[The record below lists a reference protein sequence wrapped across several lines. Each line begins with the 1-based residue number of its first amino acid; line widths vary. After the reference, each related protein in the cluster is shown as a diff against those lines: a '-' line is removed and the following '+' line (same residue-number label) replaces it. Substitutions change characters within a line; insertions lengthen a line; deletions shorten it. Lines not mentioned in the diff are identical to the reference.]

1 MQGTSTTLLGSL
13 LLSLTT
19 VMVKKFFSNVEKGQ
33 MFLLLLNSAFV
44 VSEQSLFLIVLT
56 PPLPLPEVR

>member
-1 MQGTSTTLLGSL
+1 MQGASTTLLGSL
-13 LLSLTT
+13 LLCLTT

-56 PPLPLPEVR
+56 SPFPLPEVR